1 MQSKKPRICQFSG
14 QETFCGRISRSRLSL
29 TKRFKVQNELQ
40 AQDKY
45 LSSRELELY
54 EDAVNNGA
62 RPISASLSK
71 EMLNLFVAGSTCLE
85 IQNLNQGITEKDVVY
100 CRVRNRWDEQR
111 EEYVQSWTQKIKL
124 KLLNQ
129 KLESLDHVTNIIQ
142 AYHKSENEQL
152 LRYIQTGKEEDKP
165 KTWIH
170 GSKSYK
176 ETIEILQKLTGED
189 RVQKIKTEQNI
200 NVQSNQTIEVLTPE
214 LQDVLLKRLSGEDE
228 Q

>member
-1 MQSKKPRICQFSG
+1 
-14 QETFCGRISRSRLSL
+14 
-29 TKRFKVQNELQ
+29 
-40 AQDKY
+40 
-45 LSSRELELY
+45 
-54 EDAVNNGA
+54 
-62 RPISASLSK
+62 
-71 EMLNLFVAGSTCLE
+71 MLNLFVNGSTCLE

-111 EEYVQSWTQKIKL
+111 EEYVQSLTQKIKI

-129 KLESLDHVTNIIQ
+129 KLESLDHVTNVLQ

-152 LRYIQTGKEEDKP
+152 LRYIQTGKEEDRP
-165 KTWIH
+165 KTWIN
-170 GSKSYK
+170 GSSTYK
-176 ETIEILQKLTGED
+176 ATIEILQKLTGED

>member
-1 MQSKKPRICQFSG
+1 
-14 QETFCGRISRSRLSL
+14 
-29 TKRFKVQNELQ
+29 
-40 AQDKY
+40 
-45 LSSRELELY
+45 
-54 EDAVNNGA
+54 
-62 RPISASLSK
+62 
-71 EMLNLFVAGSTCLE
+71 MLNLFVNGSTCLE

-111 EEYVQSWTQKIKL
+111 DEYVQSLTQKIKI

-129 KLESLDHVTNIIQ
+129 KLESLDHVTNVLQ

-152 LRYIQTGKEEDKP
+152 LRYIQTGKEEDRP
-165 KTWIH
+165 KTWIN
-170 GSKSYK
+170 GSSTYK
-176 ETIEILQKLTGED
+176 ATIEILQKLTGED